1 MKQDGI
7 KRASIDKLKSRFE
20 TAYYSEDMVITPL
33 VMFRELD
40 DITAL
45 IQGVSIGVTVSGS
58 AKIKINGKM
67 HELRPNTLFIFNE
80 NTVVEQ
86 VKASIRSSGY
96 MITYSRQYLN
106 SIHVD
111 TQDLI
116 SIYHGFLN
124 EPCVQVEPEEAAY
137 IHDISKL
144 MRSVL
149 CDYAP
154 TATREKI
161 ISSLFAAMFHYVMG
175 ILQQHSLPG
184 NGAVS
189 NRTDELF
196 NNFLAL
202 LREHCSTERSVEFYA
217 SKMGITPKYLSLILK
232 KKSGRNT
239 SKLIDEAVVYE
250 AKRLLKYSGL
260 SIREIALKLN
270 FASQSF
276 FGKYF
281 KQRVGVSPSRYKI
294 WDGRTED
301 IIANKDFASTL
312 EGYSAVE
319 IDTSDIEM

>member
-20 TAYYSEDMVITPL
+20 TSYYSEDMVITPL

-40 DITAL
+40 DLTAL
-45 IQGVSIGVTVSGS
+45 IQGVSIGVTVSGT
-58 AKIKINGKM
+58 AKIKINGKL

-80 NTVVEQ
+80 NTVIEQ
-86 VKASIRSSGY
+86 VKTSIRSSGY

-106 SIHVD
+106 SIQVD

-116 SIYHGFLN
+116 SIYHGFLD
-124 EPCVQVEPEEAAY
+124 EPCVQIEPQEAAY

-154 TATREKI
+154 TANRDKI
-161 ISSLFAAMFHYVMG
+161 IASLFAAMFHYVMG
-175 ILQQHSLPG
+175 ILQQHS
-184 NGAVS
+184 NNCSNNVS

-196 NNFLAL
+196 NRFLDL

-217 SKMGITPKYLSLILK
+217 QKMGITPKYLSLILK
-232 KKSGRNT
+232 KKSGRNA

-260 SIREIALKLN
+260 SINEIATKLN

-294 WDGRTED
+294 WDGRTEESMVNENMLFNETLA
-301 IIANKDFASTL
+301 ANDNK
-312 EGYSAVE
+312 
-319 IDTSDIEM
+319 

>member
-20 TAYYSEDMVITPL
+20 TSYYSEDMVITPL

-40 DITAL
+40 DLTAL
-45 IQGVSIGVTVSGS
+45 IQGVSIGVTVSGT
-58 AKIKINGKM
+58 AKIKINGKF

-80 NTVVEQ
+80 NTVIEQ

-116 SIYHGFLN
+116 SIYHGFLDD
-124 EPCVQVEPEEAAY
+124 PCVQVDPEEAAY

-154 TATREKI
+154 TPNREKI

-175 ILQQHSLPG
+175 ILQKHSLPAG
-184 NGAVS
+184 NESVS

-196 NNFLAL
+196 NKFLDL
-202 LREHCSTERSVEFYA
+202 LREYCSTERSVEFYA

-232 KKSGRNT
+232 KKSGRNA

-250 AKRLLKYSGL
+250 AKRLLKYSGM
-260 SIREIALKLN
+260 SINEIALKLN

-301 IIANKDFASTL
+301 IIAKENP
-312 EGYSAVE
+312 YNN
-319 IDTSDIEM
+319 

>member
-40 DITAL
+40 DLTAL
-45 IQGVSIGVTVSGS
+45 IQGVSIGVTVSGT
-58 AKIKINGKM
+58 AKIKINGKL

-80 NTVVEQ
+80 NTVIEQ

-116 SIYHGFLN
+116 SIYHGFLD
-124 EPCVQVEPEEAAY
+124 EPCVQVDPEEAAY

-154 TATREKI
+154 TSNREKI

-175 ILQQHSLPG
+175 ILQKHSLPAG
-184 NGAVS
+184 NDSVS

-196 NNFLAL
+196 NKFLDL
-202 LREHCSTERSVEFYA
+202 LREYCSTERSVEFYA

-232 KKSGRNT
+232 KKSGRNA

-250 AKRLLKYSGL
+250 AKRLLKYSGM
-260 SIREIALKLN
+260 SINEIALKLN

-301 IIANKDFASTL
+301 VIAHEDPFGGA
-312 EGYSAVE
+312 
-319 IDTSDIEM
+319 EML

>member
-20 TAYYSEDMVITPL
+20 TSYYSEDMVITPL

-40 DITAL
+40 DLTAL
-45 IQGVSIGVTVSGS
+45 IQGVSIGVTVSGT
-58 AKIKINGKM
+58 AKIKINGKF

-80 NTVVEQ
+80 NTVIEQ

-116 SIYHGFLN
+116 SIYHGFLDD
-124 EPCVQVEPEEAAY
+124 PCVQVAPEEAAY

-154 TATREKI
+154 TPNREKI

-175 ILQQHSLPG
+175 ILQKHSLPAG
-184 NGAVS
+184 NDTVS

-196 NNFLAL
+196 NKFLDL
-202 LREHCSTERSVEFYA
+202 LREYCSTERSVEFYA

-232 KKSGRNT
+232 KKSGRNA

-250 AKRLLKYSGL
+250 AKRLLKYSGM
-260 SIREIALKLN
+260 SINEIALKLN

-294 WDGRTED
+294 WDGRTDD
-301 IIANKDFASTL
+301 IIAN
-312 EGYSAVE
+312 EE
-319 IDTSDIEM
+319 

>member
-20 TAYYSEDMVITPL
+20 TSYYSEDMVITPL

-40 DITAL
+40 DLTAL
-45 IQGVSIGVTVSGS
+45 IQGVSIGVTVSGT
-58 AKIKINGKM
+58 AKIKINGKF

-80 NTVVEQ
+80 NTVIEQ

-116 SIYHGFLN
+116 SIYHGFLDD
-124 EPCVQVEPEEAAY
+124 PCVQVAPEEAAY

-154 TATREKI
+154 TPNREKI

-175 ILQQHSLPG
+175 ILQKHSLPAG
-184 NGAVS
+184 NESVS

-196 NNFLAL
+196 NKFLDL
-202 LREHCSTERSVEFYA
+202 LREYCSTERSVEFYA

-232 KKSGRNT
+232 KKSGRNA

-260 SIREIALKLN
+260 SINEIALKLN

-301 IIANKDFASTL
+301 IIASEEQTENN
-312 EGYSAVE
+312 
-319 IDTSDIEM
+319 

>member
-20 TAYYSEDMVITPL
+20 TSYYSEDMVITPL

-40 DITAL
+40 DLTAL
-45 IQGVSIGVTVSGS
+45 IQGVSIGVTVSGT
-58 AKIKINGKM
+58 AKIKINGKF

-80 NTVVEQ
+80 NTVIEQ

-116 SIYHGFLN
+116 SIYHGFLDD
-124 EPCVQVEPEEAAY
+124 PCVLVDPEEAAY

-154 TATREKI
+154 TPNREKI

-175 ILQQHSLPG
+175 ILQKHSLPAG
-184 NGAVS
+184 NESVS

-196 NNFLAL
+196 NKFLDL
-202 LREHCSTERSVEFYA
+202 LREYCSTERSVEFYA

-232 KKSGRNT
+232 KKSGRNA

-250 AKRLLKYSGL
+250 AKRLLKYSGM
-260 SIREIALKLN
+260 SINEIALKLN

-301 IIANKDFASTL
+301 IIAKENPYNN
-312 EGYSAVE
+312 E
-319 IDTSDIEM
+319 

>member
-1 MKQDGI
+1 MRQDGI

-40 DITAL
+40 DLTAL
-45 IQGVSIGVTVSGS
+45 IQGVSIGVTVSGT
-58 AKIKINGKM
+58 AKIKINGKL

-80 NTVVEQ
+80 NTVIEQ

-116 SIYHGFLN
+116 SIYHGFLD
-124 EPCVQVEPEEAAY
+124 EPCVQVDPEEAAY

-154 TATREKI
+154 TSNREKI

-175 ILQQHSLPG
+175 ILQKHTLPAG
-184 NGAVS
+184 NDSVS

-196 NNFLAL
+196 NKFLDL
-202 LREHCSTERSVEFYA
+202 LREYCSTERSVEFYA

-232 KKSGRNT
+232 KKSGRNA

-250 AKRLLKYSGL
+250 AKRLLKYSGM
-260 SIREIALKLN
+260 SINEIATKLN

-301 IIANKDFASTL
+301 IIAHEDPFGEAEAL
-312 EGYSAVE
+312 
-319 IDTSDIEM
+319 

>member
-20 TAYYSEDMVITPL
+20 TSYYSEDMVITPL

-40 DITAL
+40 DLTAL
-45 IQGVSIGVTVSGS
+45 IQGVSIGVTVSGT
-58 AKIKINGKM
+58 AKIKINGKF

-80 NTVVEQ
+80 NTVIEQ

-116 SIYHGFLN
+116 SIYHGFLDD
-124 EPCVQVEPEEAAY
+124 PCVQVDPEEAAY

-154 TATREKI
+154 TPNREKI

-175 ILQQHSLPG
+175 ILQKHSLPAG
-184 NGAVS
+184 NESVS

-196 NNFLAL
+196 NKFLDL
-202 LREHCSTERSVEFYA
+202 LREYCSTERSVEFYA

-232 KKSGRNT
+232 KKSGRSA

-260 SIREIALKLN
+260 SINEIALKLN

-301 IIANKDFASTL
+301 IIASEEQTENN
-312 EGYSAVE
+312 
-319 IDTSDIEM
+319 

>member
-20 TAYYSEDMVITPL
+20 TSYYSEDMVITPL

-40 DITAL
+40 DLTAL
-45 IQGVSIGVTVSGS
+45 IQGVSIGVTVSGT
-58 AKIKINGKM
+58 AKIKINGKL

-80 NTVVEQ
+80 NTVIEQ

-116 SIYHGFLN
+116 SIYHGFLD
-124 EPCVQVEPEEAAY
+124 EPCVQVDPEEAAY

-154 TATREKI
+154 TSNREKI

-175 ILQQHSLPG
+175 ILQKHSLPAG
-184 NGAVS
+184 NESVS

-196 NNFLAL
+196 NKFLDL
-202 LREHCSTERSVEFYA
+202 LREYCSTERSVEFYA

-232 KKSGRNT
+232 KKSGRNA

-250 AKRLLKYSGL
+250 AKRLLKYSGM
-260 SIREIALKLN
+260 SINEIALKLN

-301 IIANKDFASTL
+301 VIAQEDPF
-312 EGYSAVE
+312 GSA
-319 IDTSDIEM
+319 EML

>member
-20 TAYYSEDMVITPL
+20 TSYYSEDMVITPL

-40 DITAL
+40 DLTAL
-45 IQGVSIGVTVSGS
+45 IQGVSIGVTVSGT
-58 AKIKINGKM
+58 AKIKINGKF

-80 NTVVEQ
+80 NTVIEQ

-116 SIYHGFLN
+116 SIYHGFLDD
-124 EPCVQVEPEEAAY
+124 PCVQVDPEEAAY

-154 TATREKI
+154 TPNREKI

-175 ILQQHSLPG
+175 ILQKHSLPAG
-184 NGAVS
+184 NESVS

-196 NNFLAL
+196 NKFLDL
-202 LREHCSTERSVEFYA
+202 LREYCSTERSVEFYA

-232 KKSGRNT
+232 KKSGRNA

-250 AKRLLKYSGL
+250 AKRLLKYSGM
-260 SIREIALKLN
+260 SINEIALKLN

-301 IIANKDFASTL
+301 IIASEEQTAS
-312 EGYSAVE
+312 EE
-319 IDTSDIEM
+319 NQ

>member
-20 TAYYSEDMVITPL
+20 TAYYSEDLVITPL

-40 DITAL
+40 DLTAL
-45 IQGVSIGVTVSGS
+45 IQGVSIGVTVSGT
-58 AKIKINGKM
+58 AKIKINGKL

-80 NTVVEQ
+80 NTVIEQ

-116 SIYHGFLN
+116 SIYHGFLD
-124 EPCVQVEPEEAAY
+124 EPCVQIEPQEAAY

-144 MRSVL
+144 MRSML

-154 TATREKI
+154 TPNRNKI
-161 ISSLFAAMFHYVMG
+161 INSLFGAMFHYVMG
-175 ILQQHSLPG
+175 ILQQHSIPTAG
-184 NGAVS
+184 SVS

-196 NNFLAL
+196 NRFLTL

-217 SKMGITPKYLSLILK
+217 SEMGITPKYLSLILK
-232 KKSGRNT
+232 KKSGRNA

-260 SIREIALKLN
+260 SIQEIATKLN

-294 WDGRTED
+294 WDGRTEE
-301 IIANKDFASTL
+301 IINSEEEFID
-312 EGYSAVE
+312 E
-319 IDTSDIEM
+319 IETNNDNN

>member
-40 DITAL
+40 DLTAL
-45 IQGVSIGVTVSGS
+45 IQGVSIGVTVSGT
-58 AKIKINGKM
+58 AKIKINGKL

-80 NTVVEQ
+80 NTVIEQ

-116 SIYHGFLN
+116 SIYHGFLD
-124 EPCVQVEPEEAAY
+124 EPCVQVDLEEAAY

-154 TATREKI
+154 TSNREKI

-175 ILQQHSLPG
+175 ILQKHSLPAG
-184 NGAVS
+184 NDSVS

-196 NNFLAL
+196 NKFLDL
-202 LREHCSTERSVEFYA
+202 LREYCSTERSVEFYA

-232 KKSGRNT
+232 KKSGRNA

-250 AKRLLKYSGL
+250 AKRLLKYSGM
-260 SIREIALKLN
+260 SINEIALKLN

-301 IIANKDFASTL
+301 VIAHEDPFGKA
-312 EGYSAVE
+312 
-319 IDTSDIEM
+319 EML

>member
-20 TAYYSEDMVITPL
+20 TSYYSEDMVITPL

-40 DITAL
+40 DLTAL
-45 IQGVSIGVTVSGS
+45 IQGVSIGVTVSGT
-58 AKIKINGKM
+58 AKIKINGKF

-80 NTVVEQ
+80 NTVIEQ

-116 SIYHGFLN
+116 SIYHGFLDD
-124 EPCVQVEPEEAAY
+124 PCVQVTAEEAAY

-154 TATREKI
+154 TPNREKI

-175 ILQQHSLPG
+175 ILQKHSLPAG
-184 NGAVS
+184 NESVS

-196 NNFLAL
+196 NKFLDL
-202 LREHCSTERSVEFYA
+202 LREYCSTERSVEFYA

-232 KKSGRNT
+232 KKSGRNA

-250 AKRLLKYSGL
+250 AKRLLKYSGM
-260 SIREIALKLN
+260 SINEIALKLN

-301 IIANKDFASTL
+301 IIADEEQLNADKTL
-312 EGYSAVE
+312 
-319 IDTSDIEM
+319 

>member
-20 TAYYSEDMVITPL
+20 TSYYSEDMVITPL

-40 DITAL
+40 DLTAL
-45 IQGVSIGVTVSGS
+45 IQGVSIGVTVSGT
-58 AKIKINGKM
+58 AKIKINGKF
-67 HELRPNTLFIFNE
+67 HELRPNTIFIFNE
-80 NTVVEQ
+80 NTVIEQ

-116 SIYHGFLN
+116 SISHGFLDD
-124 EPCVQVEPEEAAY
+124 PCVQVAPEEAAY

-154 TATREKI
+154 TPNREKI

-175 ILQQHSLPG
+175 ILQKHSLPAG
-184 NGAVS
+184 NDSVS

-196 NNFLAL
+196 NKFLDL
-202 LREHCSTERSVEFYA
+202 LREYCSTERSVEFYA
-217 SKMGITPKYLSLILK
+217 SKMGITPKYLSIILK
-232 KKSGRNT
+232 KKSGRNA

-250 AKRLLKYSGL
+250 AKRLLKYSGM
-260 SIREIALKLN
+260 SINEIALKLN

-294 WDGRTED
+294 WDGRTDD
-301 IIANKDFASTL
+301 IIANEEQTVISN
-312 EGYSAVE
+312 
-319 IDTSDIEM
+319 

>member
-20 TAYYSEDMVITPL
+20 TSYYSEDMVITPL

-40 DITAL
+40 DLTAL
-45 IQGVSIGVTVSGS
+45 IQGVSIGVTVSGT
-58 AKIKINGKM
+58 AKIKINGKF

-80 NTVVEQ
+80 NTVIEQ

-116 SIYHGFLN
+116 SIYHGFLD
-124 EPCVQVEPEEAAY
+124 EPCVQVDPEEAAY

-154 TATREKI
+154 TPNREKI

-175 ILQQHSLPG
+175 ILQKHSLPAG
-184 NGAVS
+184 NDSVS

-196 NNFLAL
+196 NKFLDL
-202 LREHCSTERSVEFYA
+202 LREYCSTERSVEFYA

-232 KKSGRNT
+232 KKSGRNA

-250 AKRLLKYSGL
+250 AKRLLKYSGM
-260 SIREIALKLN
+260 SINEIALKLN

-301 IIANKDFASTL
+301 IIAQENPYTN
-312 EGYSAVE
+312 E
-319 IDTSDIEM
+319 

>member
-40 DITAL
+40 DLTAL
-45 IQGVSIGVTVSGS
+45 IQGVSIGVTVSGT

-80 NTVVEQ
+80 NTVIEQ
-86 VKASIRSSGY
+86 VRASIRSSGY

-116 SIYHGFLN
+116 SIYHGFL
-124 EPCVQVEPEEAAY
+124 EDPCVQVEPAEAAY

-154 TATREKI
+154 TANREKI

-175 ILQQHSLPG
+175 ILQQHSLPD
-184 NGAVS
+184 NGSVS

-196 NNFLAL
+196 NHFLAL

-217 SKMGITPKYLSLILK
+217 QNMGITPKYLSLILK
-232 KKSGRNT
+232 KKSGRNA

-281 KQRVGVSPSRYKI
+281 KQRVGVSPSRYKV
-294 WDGRTED
+294 WDGRTEGV
-301 IIANKDFASTL
+301 IAENEAFDAMDYNDKD
-312 EGYSAVE
+312 E
-319 IDTSDIEM
+319 

>member
-20 TAYYSEDMVITPL
+20 TSYYSEDMVITPL

-40 DITAL
+40 DLTAL
-45 IQGVSIGVTVSGS
+45 IQGVSIGVTVSGT
-58 AKIKINGKM
+58 AKIKINGKF

-80 NTVVEQ
+80 NTVIEQ

-116 SIYHGFLN
+116 SIYHGFLDD
-124 EPCVQVEPEEAAY
+124 PCVQVTAEEAAY

-154 TATREKI
+154 TPNREKI

-175 ILQQHSLPG
+175 ILQKHSLPAG
-184 NGAVS
+184 NESVS

-196 NNFLAL
+196 NKFLDL
-202 LREHCSTERSVEFYA
+202 LREYCSTERSVEFYA

-232 KKSGRNT
+232 KKSGRNA

-250 AKRLLKYSGL
+250 AKRLLKYSGM
-260 SIREIALKLN
+260 SIYEIALKLN

-301 IIANKDFASTL
+301 IIADEEQLNADKTL
-312 EGYSAVE
+312 
-319 IDTSDIEM
+319 

>member
-20 TAYYSEDMVITPL
+20 TSYYSEDMVITPL

-40 DITAL
+40 DLTAL
-45 IQGVSIGVTVSGS
+45 IQGVSIGVTVSGT
-58 AKIKINGKM
+58 AKIKINGKF

-80 NTVVEQ
+80 NTVIEQ

-116 SIYHGFLN
+116 SIYHGFLDD
-124 EPCVQVEPEEAAY
+124 PCVQVAPEEAAY

-154 TATREKI
+154 TPNREKI

-175 ILQQHSLPG
+175 ILQKHSLPAG
-184 NGAVS
+184 NESVS

-196 NNFLAL
+196 NKFLDL
-202 LREHCSTERSVEFYA
+202 LREYCSTERSVEFYA

-232 KKSGRNT
+232 KKSGRNA

-250 AKRLLKYSGL
+250 AKRLLKYSGM
-260 SIREIALKLN
+260 SINEIALKLN

-301 IIANKDFASTL
+301 IIAKENP
-312 EGYSAVE
+312 YNN
-319 IDTSDIEM
+319 

>member
-7 KRASIDKLKSRFE
+7 KRASIDRLKSRFE
-20 TAYYSEDMVITPL
+20 TAYYSEDLVITPL

-40 DITAL
+40 DLTAL
-45 IQGVSIGVTVSGS
+45 IQGVSIGVTVSGT
-58 AKIKINGKM
+58 ARIKINGKL

-80 NTVVEQ
+80 NTVIEQ

-96 MITYSRQYLN
+96 MITYSQQYLN

-116 SIYHGFLN
+116 SIYHGFLD
-124 EPCVQVEPEEAAY
+124 EPCVQIAPEEAAY

-154 TATREKI
+154 TSNRQKI
-161 ISSLFAAMFHYVMG
+161 ISSLFAAMFHFVMG
-175 ILQQHSLPG
+175 ILQKHTLPG
-184 NGAVS
+184 HGSVS

-196 NNFLAL
+196 NKFLEL
-202 LREHCSTERSVEFYA
+202 LRQYCSTERSVEFYA
-217 SKMGITPKYLSLILK
+217 MKMDITPKYLSLILK
-232 KKSGRNT
+232 KKSGRNA

-294 WDGRTED
+294 WDGHTD
-301 IIANKDFASTL
+301 DAVAQL
-312 EGYSAVE
+312 EFTPELNGE
-319 IDTSDIEM
+319 

>member
-33 VMFRELD
+33 LMFRELD
-40 DITAL
+40 DLTAL
-45 IQGVSIGVTVSGS
+45 IQGVSIGVTVSGT
-58 AKIKINGKM
+58 AKIKINGKL

-80 NTVVEQ
+80 NTVIEQ

-116 SIYHGFLN
+116 SIYHGFLG
-124 EPCVQVEPEEAAY
+124 EPCVQVEPAEAAY

-154 TATREKI
+154 TASREKI

-175 ILQQHSLPG
+175 ILQQHSIPG
-184 NGAVS
+184 NGSVS

-196 NNFLAL
+196 NHFLAL

-217 SKMGITPKYLSLILK
+217 QKMGITPKYLSLILK
-232 KKSGRNT
+232 KKSGRNA

-260 SIREIALKLN
+260 SIREIAIKLN

-294 WDGRTED
+294 WDGRTEGV
-301 IIANKDFASTL
+301 IAANDMFP
-312 EGYSAVE
+312 EP
-319 IDTSDIEM
+319 EMENEELTTNI

>member
-20 TAYYSEDMVITPL
+20 TSYYSEDMVITPL

-40 DITAL
+40 DLTAL
-45 IQGVSIGVTVSGS
+45 IQGVSIGVTVSGT
-58 AKIKINGKM
+58 AKIKINGKF

-80 NTVVEQ
+80 NTVIEQ

-116 SIYHGFLN
+116 SIYHGFLDD
-124 EPCVQVEPEEAAY
+124 PCVQVAPEEAAY

-154 TATREKI
+154 TPNREKI

-175 ILQQHSLPG
+175 ILQKHSLPAG
-184 NGAVS
+184 NESVS

-196 NNFLAL
+196 NKFLDL
-202 LREHCSTERSVEFYA
+202 LREYCSTERSVEFYA

-232 KKSGRNT
+232 KKSGRNA

-250 AKRLLKYSGL
+250 AKRLLKYSGM
-260 SIREIALKLN
+260 SINEIALKLN

-294 WDGRTED
+294 WDGRTDD
-301 IIANKDFASTL
+301 IIANEEQTANSN
-312 EGYSAVE
+312 
-319 IDTSDIEM
+319 

>member
-1 MKQDGI
+1 MMKQDGI

-20 TAYYSEDMVITPL
+20 TSYYSEDMVITPL

-40 DITAL
+40 DLTAL
-45 IQGVSIGVTVSGS
+45 IQGVSIGVTVSGT
-58 AKIKINGKM
+58 AKIKINGKF

-80 NTVVEQ
+80 NTVIEQ

-116 SIYHGFLN
+116 SIYHGFLDD
-124 EPCVQVEPEEAAY
+124 PCVQVDPEEAAY

-154 TATREKI
+154 TPNREKI

-175 ILQQHSLPG
+175 ILQKHSLPAG
-184 NGAVS
+184 NDSVS

-196 NNFLAL
+196 NKFLDL
-202 LREHCSTERSVEFYA
+202 LREYCSTERSVEFYA

-232 KKSGRNT
+232 KKSGRNA

-250 AKRLLKYSGL
+250 AKRLLKYSGM
-260 SIREIALKLN
+260 SINEIALKLN

-301 IIANKDFASTL
+301 IIAN
-312 EGYSAVE
+312 EGQ
-319 IDTSDIEM
+319 

>member
-20 TAYYSEDMVITPL
+20 TSYYSEDMVITPL

-40 DITAL
+40 DLTAL
-45 IQGVSIGVTVSGS
+45 IQGVSIGVTVSGT
-58 AKIKINGKM
+58 AKIKINGKL

-80 NTVVEQ
+80 NTVIEQ
-86 VKASIRSSGY
+86 VKTSIRSSGY

-106 SIHVD
+106 SIQVD

-116 SIYHGFLN
+116 SIYHGFLD
-124 EPCVQVEPEEAAY
+124 EPCVQIEPQEAAY

-154 TATREKI
+154 TANRDKI
-161 ISSLFAAMFHYVMG
+161 IASLFAAMFHYVMG
-175 ILQQHSLPG
+175 ILQQHSS
-184 NGAVS
+184 NGSNNVS

-196 NNFLAL
+196 NRFLDL

-217 SKMGITPKYLSLILK
+217 QKMGITPKYLSLILK
-232 KKSGRNT
+232 KKSGRNA

-260 SIREIALKLN
+260 SINEIATKLN

-294 WDGRTED
+294 WNGHTEESIVNED
-301 IIANKDFASTL
+301 ILFSDSITSNDNK
-312 EGYSAVE
+312 
-319 IDTSDIEM
+319 

>member
-20 TAYYSEDMVITPL
+20 TSYYSEDMVITPL

-40 DITAL
+40 DLTAL
-45 IQGVSIGVTVSGS
+45 IQGVSIGVTVSGT
-58 AKIKINGKM
+58 AKIKINGKF

-80 NTVVEQ
+80 NTVIEQ

-116 SIYHGFLN
+116 SIYHGFLD
-124 EPCVQVEPEEAAY
+124 EPCVQVDPEEAAY

-154 TATREKI
+154 TPNREKI

-175 ILQQHSLPG
+175 ILQKHSLPAG
-184 NGAVS
+184 NDSVS

-196 NNFLAL
+196 NKFLDL
-202 LREHCSTERSVEFYA
+202 LREYCSTERSVEFYA

-232 KKSGRNT
+232 KKSGRNA

-250 AKRLLKYSGL
+250 AKRLLKYSGM
-260 SIREIALKLN
+260 SINEIALKLN

-301 IIANKDFASTL
+301 IIAN
-312 EGYSAVE
+312 EE
-319 IDTSDIEM
+319 QQINE

>member
-20 TAYYSEDMVITPL
+20 TSYYSEDMVITPL

-40 DITAL
+40 DLTAL
-45 IQGVSIGVTVSGS
+45 IQGVSIGVTVSGT
-58 AKIKINGKM
+58 AKIKINGKF

-80 NTVVEQ
+80 NTVIEQ

-116 SIYHGFLN
+116 SIYHGFLDD
-124 EPCVQVEPEEAAY
+124 PCVQVDPEEAAY

-154 TATREKI
+154 TPNREKI

-175 ILQQHSLPG
+175 ILQKHSLPAG
-184 NGAVS
+184 NESVS

-196 NNFLAL
+196 NKFLDL
-202 LREHCSTERSVEFYA
+202 LREYCSTERSVEFYA

-232 KKSGRNT
+232 KKSGRNA

-260 SIREIALKLN
+260 SINEIALKLN

-301 IIANKDFASTL
+301 IIASEEQTENN
-312 EGYSAVE
+312 
-319 IDTSDIEM
+319 

>member
-20 TAYYSEDMVITPL
+20 TSYYSEDMVITPL

-40 DITAL
+40 DLTAL
-45 IQGVSIGVTVSGS
+45 IQGVSIGVTVSGT
-58 AKIKINGKM
+58 AKIKINGKF

-80 NTVVEQ
+80 NTVIEQ

-116 SIYHGFLN
+116 SIYHGFLDD
-124 EPCVQVEPEEAAY
+124 PCVQVAPEEAAY

-154 TATREKI
+154 TPNREKI

-175 ILQQHSLPG
+175 ILQKHSLPAG
-184 NGAVS
+184 NESVS

-196 NNFLAL
+196 NKFLDL
-202 LREHCSTERSVEFYA
+202 LREYCSTERSVEFYA

-232 KKSGRNT
+232 KKSGRNA

-260 SIREIALKLN
+260 SINEIALKLN

-301 IIANKDFASTL
+301 IIANEEQVSN
-312 EGYSAVE
+312 
-319 IDTSDIEM
+319 

>member
-20 TAYYSEDMVITPL
+20 TSYYSEDMVITPL

-40 DITAL
+40 DLTAL
-45 IQGVSIGVTVSGS
+45 IQGVSIGVTVSGT
-58 AKIKINGKM
+58 AKIKINGKF

-80 NTVVEQ
+80 NTVIEQ

-116 SIYHGFLN
+116 SIYHGFLDD
-124 EPCVQVEPEEAAY
+124 PCVQVTAEEAAY

-154 TATREKI
+154 TPNREKI

-175 ILQQHSLPG
+175 ILQKHSLPAG
-184 NGAVS
+184 NESVS

-196 NNFLAL
+196 NKFLDL
-202 LREHCSTERSVEFYA
+202 LREYCSTERSVEFYA

-232 KKSGRNT
+232 KKSGRNA

-250 AKRLLKYSGL
+250 AKRLLKYSGM
-260 SIREIALKLN
+260 SINEIALKLN

-301 IIANKDFASTL
+301 IIADEEQLNTDKTL
-312 EGYSAVE
+312 
-319 IDTSDIEM
+319 

>member
-20 TAYYSEDMVITPL
+20 TSYYSEDMVITPL

-40 DITAL
+40 DLTAL
-45 IQGVSIGVTVSGS
+45 IQGVSIGVTVSGT
-58 AKIKINGKM
+58 AKIKINGKF

-80 NTVVEQ
+80 NTVIEQ

-116 SIYHGFLN
+116 SIYHGFLDD
-124 EPCVQVEPEEAAY
+124 PCVQVDPEEAAY

-154 TATREKI
+154 TPNREKI

-175 ILQQHSLPG
+175 ILQKHSLPAG
-184 NGAVS
+184 NDSVS

-196 NNFLAL
+196 NKFLDL
-202 LREHCSTERSVEFYA
+202 LREYCSTERSVEFYA

-232 KKSGRNT
+232 KKSGRNA

-250 AKRLLKYSGL
+250 AKRLLKYSGM
-260 SIREIALKLN
+260 SINEIALKLN

-301 IIANKDFASTL
+301 IIAQESPYNGEETL
-312 EGYSAVE
+312 
-319 IDTSDIEM
+319 